1 MQTFSFTHTQTY
13 LNLACPSARSRGTLS
28 HTPNCFQCCVYWPVT
43 GLLNIIVWNTKLDPA
58 QPQLNFFFFSL
69 LSVCNRG
76 VTLNAG
82 FSFSS
87 LQLLSPSSLV
97 FLPHFALVKSILRL
111 STLNQCMLCSES
123 KREKRAEAWEVLG
136 DGGI

>member
-58 QPQLNFFFFSL
+58 QPQLNFFFFFAKC
-69 LSVCNRG
+69 VQPWCNPERWI
-76 VTLNAG
+76 LPFLPPA
-82 FSFSS
+82 SI
-87 LQLLSPSSLV
+87 SSLV

-123 KREKRAEAWEVLG
+123 KRGKRAEAWEVLG